1 MTDKRTQ
8 VKVYYFTF
16 IIGCLANNLQFNKEP
31 HVYSMYVG

>member
-8 VKVYYFTF
+8 VKVYYFLA
-16 IIGCLANNLQFNKEP
+16 GYLANILQFNKEP